1 VTLPARSAG
10 SGHAYFEHA
19 ADIGLIGR
27 GETLEEAYESAAL
40 AMFEIMTNVGAVRHE
55 RTVALEF
62 EEADLELA
70 LVKWLNLLLAT
81 AREHGMVFAQFRL
94 ERDGVVWRGSA
105 TGEAWRDGLERGTE
119 VKGATLTML
128 KVGAR
133 DGRWEARC
141 VVDV

>member
-1 VTLPARSAG
+1 MQSARADSD
-10 SGHAYFEHA
+10 AYFEHG

-27 GETLEEAYESAAL
+27 GASPEEAFESAAL
-40 AMFEIMTNVGAVRHE
+40 AMFGIMTDVGAVRPE

-62 EEADLELA
+62 EEADIELA
-70 LVKWLNLLLAT
+70 LVRWLNLLLAT
-81 AREHGMVFAQFRL
+81 AREHGMVFARFCL
-94 ERDGVVWRGSA
+94 DHNGVVWRGSA

-128 KVGAR
+128 KVEAR
-133 DGRWEARC
+133 GGRWEARC